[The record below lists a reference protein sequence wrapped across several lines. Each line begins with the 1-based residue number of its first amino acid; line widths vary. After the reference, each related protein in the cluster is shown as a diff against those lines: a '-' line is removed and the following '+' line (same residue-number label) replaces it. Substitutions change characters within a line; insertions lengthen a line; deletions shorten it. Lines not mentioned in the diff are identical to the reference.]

1 MNEDAYFKD
10 FIDVIENN
18 TEVAEKLGIIKFCY
32 IRDSSKCNIPKIQGS
47 GYKCR
52 QILGIAPQEKEND
65 GCFMKAW
72 AEKTFIT

>member
-1 MNEDAYFKD
+1 MNEDACFKD

-18 TEVAEKLGIIKFCY
+18 PEVAAELGIIICY

-47 GYKCR
+47 GYKCQ

-65 GCFMKAW
+65 GGFRKAW
-72 AEKTFIT
+72 AEKIIT